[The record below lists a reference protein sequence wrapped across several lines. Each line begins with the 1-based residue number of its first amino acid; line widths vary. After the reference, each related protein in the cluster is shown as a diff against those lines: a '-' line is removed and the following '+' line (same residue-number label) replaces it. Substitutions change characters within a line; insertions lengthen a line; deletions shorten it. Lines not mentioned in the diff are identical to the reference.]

1 MVWPFTVEYC
11 LLCAREL
18 DRAVIRT
25 PCCRVLV
32 HKTCL
37 YAALAITLSRP
48 TPACPHCRQELGLP
62 CFRRLCWRLS
72 GKWSPWFECPLAPVS
87 PSRSFLPWGLLT
99 EHGSTATTTV
109 FRWSSRRPRRT
120 GKWNPSVECLPRP
133 HCHPQPSRVPSL
145 PGSFFLCSFHLG
157 ATTTTTIVTTPR
169 RQAMAG
175 KYFFMFHPRGNRLG
189 RDVKL
194 SPPRFGRRQ
203 TGTSQSLSVLS
214 RLNGMSCVMET
225 LCSKGSDT
233 LFLSVSLC

>member
-1 MVWPFTVEYC
+1 M
-11 LLCAREL
+11 CAREL
-18 DRAVIRT
+18 VRAVIRT

-37 YAALAITLSRP
+37 YAALAITPSRP
-48 TPACPHCRQELGLP
+48 TPTCPHCQQQLGLAH
-62 CFRRLCWRLS
+62 FRRLCWHLS

-99 EHGSTATTTV
+99 EHGSAATTTV

-120 GKWNPSVECLPRP
+120 GKWNPSVEVSPAPDTPC
-133 HCHPQPSRVPSL
+133 
-145 PGSFFLCSFHLG
+145 SFFLCSFHLG
-157 ATTTTTIVTTPR
+157 ATTTTTTTTTIVTTPR
-169 RQAMAG
+169 RQVTAG
-175 KYFFMFHPRGNRLG
+175 KYCFVHPRGKTDLG
-189 RDVKL
+189 RDVNL

-225 LCSKGSDT
+225 LCSTGSDT
-233 LFLSVSLC
+233 LFPSVSLC